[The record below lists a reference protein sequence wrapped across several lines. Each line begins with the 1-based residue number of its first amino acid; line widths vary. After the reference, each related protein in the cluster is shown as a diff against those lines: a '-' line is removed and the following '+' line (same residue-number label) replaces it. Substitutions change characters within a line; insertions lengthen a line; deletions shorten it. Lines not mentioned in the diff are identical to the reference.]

1 MTKYSLDKDKI
12 KVLLLEGVHPN
23 SVDNFKSAGYTNVEY
38 VKGSLEE
45 EALIEKIRDVHFIG
59 IRSRTHLTEEVLDAA
74 QKLVAIGCF
83 CIGTN
88 QVNLDAAAA
97 RGIPVFNAPFSNTR
111 SVAELVL
118 GEILLLLRGIPHKNA
133 GAHRGEWD
141 KSATNSVEARGKK
154 IRYCWLWPHR

>member
-59 IRSRTHLTEEVLDAA
+59 IRSRTHLTERVLDAA
-74 QKLVAIGCF
+74 QKLCLPS
-83 CIGTN
+83 T
-88 QVNLDAAAA
+88 
-97 RGIPVFNAPFSNTR
+97 
-111 SVAELVL
+111 
-118 GEILLLLRGIPHKNA
+118 
-133 GAHRGEWD
+133 
-141 KSATNSVEARGKK
+141 
-154 IRYCWLWPHR
+154 

>member
-59 IRSRTHLTEEVLDAA
+59 IRL
-74 QKLVAIGCF
+74 KK
-83 CIGTN
+83 
-88 QVNLDAAAA
+88 
-97 RGIPVFNAPFSNTR
+97 FSTQRKNWLP
-111 SVAELVL
+111 SVASVSAPTRLIWQQL
-118 GEILLLLRGIPHKNA
+118 KNA
-133 GAHRGEWD
+133 VFLYSTRHSQIPA
-141 KSATNSVEARGKK
+141 A
-154 IRYCWLWPHR
+154 